1 MAHRDTVVPCGGGPD
16 GRSPLFVQRGDVVT
30 YSTFVMHR
38 RREFFGPDADGFRP
52 ERWAPEEGL
61 RPGWEYLPFNG
72 GPRICPGQKFALAEA
87 SYTVARLLRSFASI
101 ESRGLDPNP
110 NPDSDSDPVAG
121 WREQLT
127 LSLTLHDGV
136 WCRLTPAAT

>member
-16 GRSPLFVQRGDVVT
+16 GRSPLFVKKGNVVT

-38 RREFFGPDADGFRP
+38 RREFFGEDADEFRP
-52 ERWAPEEGL
+52 ERWEHL

-72 GPRICPGQKFALAEA
+72 GPRVCPGQKFALTEA
-87 SYTVARLLRSFASI
+87 SYTLARLLRAFSAI
-101 ESRGLDPNP
+101 ENTDPSP
-110 NPDSDSDPVAG
+110 E

-127 LSLTLHDGV
+127 LSLTLNNGV
-136 WCRLTPAAT
+136 MCRLTPAV

>member
-16 GRSPLFVQRGDVVT
+16 GKSPLFVKKGNVVT

-38 RREFFGPDADGFRP
+38 RKEFFGEDADEFRP
-52 ERWAPEEGL
+52 ERWESL

-72 GPRICPGQKFALAEA
+72 GPRICPGQKFALTEA
-87 SYTVARLLRSFASI
+87 SYTVARLLHAFAAI
-101 ESRGLDPNP
+101 ESRDPTE
-110 NPDSDSDPVAG
+110 

-127 LSLTLHDGV
+127 LSLTLNNGV
-136 WCRLTPAAT
+136 LCRLTPAA

>member
-16 GRSPLFVQRGDVVT
+16 GRSPLFVRKGNVVT

-38 RREFFGPDADGFRP
+38 RREFFGEDADEFRP
-52 ERWAPEEGL
+52 ERWQHL

-72 GPRICPGQKFALAEA
+72 GPRVCPGMKFALTEA
-87 SYTVARLLRSFASI
+87 SYTIARLLHAFSAV
-101 ESRGLDPNP
+101 ESTDPSP
-110 NPDSDSDPVAG
+110 A

-127 LSLTLHDGV
+127 LSLTLNNGV
-136 WCRLTPAAT
+136 LCRLTPAT